1 MTNVDREV
9 GTSEPPVLWEE
20 METGAVILES
30 GRAHAHTGTQTSTP
44 GVLWGNP
51 HQTRKEKY
59 FWYWRAIGDV
69 GMYHLREWACKIS
82 SF

>member
-51 HQTRKEKY
+51 H
-59 FWYWRAIGDV
+59 ADP
-69 GMYHLREWACKIS
+69 
-82 SF
+82 